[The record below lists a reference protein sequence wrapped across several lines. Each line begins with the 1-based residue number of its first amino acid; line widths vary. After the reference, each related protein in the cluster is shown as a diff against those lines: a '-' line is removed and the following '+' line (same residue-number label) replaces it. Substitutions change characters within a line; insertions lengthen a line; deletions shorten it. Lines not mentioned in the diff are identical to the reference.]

1 MSVIKTNEFVV
12 NQQTRGDER
21 RLVII
26 EYEVVKTEINR
37 YDIMVKERNFKCD
50 ECQLWGEC
58 DHQGAYYKNGK
69 WCYE

>member
-1 MSVIKTNEFVV
+1 MSVIKSTEFVV

-37 YDIMVKERNFKCD
+37 YDITVKEERDCNKCP
-50 ECQLWGEC
+50 LYGEC
-58 DHQGAYYKNGK
+58 DHQGAYFKNGK